1 MASLGD
7 GGFDAAAPENQK
19 TSSVVPAGE
28 YPAIMIE
35 SEKKETN
42 AKDGHYLKTQWQIV
56 KGEFQNRR
64 IFCNFNLWLNPS
76 KELAIQ
82 IGKGQ
87 FSECCRAVNV
97 LNPKDSSELHNKPCM
112 IKLKITKDDEYGDKN
127 EITKFAPVGKQ
138 SSAPPA
144 EQLQSAAAEPSTSDG
159 NPWG

>member
-35 SEKKETN
+35 SEKVATK
-42 AKDGHYLKTQWQIV
+42 ASDGHYLKTQWQIV

-97 LNPKDSSELHNKPCM
+97 LNPKDSSELHNKVC
-112 IKLKITKDDEYGDKN
+112 IVKLKIVKDDQYGDKN

-138 SSAPPA
+138 AAPA
-144 EQLQSAAAEPSTSDG
+144 EQLQAASASTSDA

>member
-35 SEKKETN
+35 SEKVATKAN
-42 AKDGHYLKTQWQIV
+42 DGHYLKTQWQIV

-76 KELAIQ
+76 KEVAIQ

-87 FSECCRAVNV
+87 FSECCRAVSV
-97 LNPKDSSELHNKPCM
+97 LNPKDSSELHNKVCM
-112 IKLKITKDDEYGDKN
+112 VKLKIVKDDQYGDKN
-127 EITKFAPVGKQ
+127 EITKFTPVGKQ
-138 SSAPPA
+138 SEQPPTA
-144 EQLQSAAAEPSTSDG
+144 SEMQEAVASTSDA